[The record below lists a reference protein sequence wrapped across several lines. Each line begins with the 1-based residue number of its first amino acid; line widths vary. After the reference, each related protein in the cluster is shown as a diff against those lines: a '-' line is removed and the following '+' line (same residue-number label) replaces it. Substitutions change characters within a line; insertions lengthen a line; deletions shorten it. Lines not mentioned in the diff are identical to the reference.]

1 MTKRELQ
8 IKPEQGRT
16 ADGANPDEVMTLYN
30 NIIVAQRDI
39 EKWIAKEFA
48 GIDLNNRS
56 KENLERI
63 AQKRLILKDKWN
75 EWDGNKFVNRPKSMQ
90 YLGKTVRGKHTF
102 GTRFNQLLMGTMT
115 LGTQRIDTSE
125 KKLGGISDPYAMIDK
140 LVGFQTKI
148 EDVQRVRLGKDLKRD
163 ALSDLGI
170 TLYQPFNKESNVY
183 YNADLDRSN
192 TTNDLAAARK
202 ARIDYKTKNPSLYSA
217 NPGGYL
223 EGLNENN
230 QFYKPPTLESGT
242 PSPYNYRNRRKND
255 PYDVDI
261 QQADG
266 SYKRAT
272 SIQRNLLKAGFKSD
286 ELTQL
291 MIDHKNW
298 KKNRGR

>member
-1 MTKRELQ
+1 MTKGKLQ
-8 IKPEQGRT
+8 IKPEQGKT
-16 ADGANPDEVMTLYN
+16 SDGANPNEVMTLYN

-48 GIDLNNRS
+48 GIDLNDRS
-56 KENLERI
+56 KENLARI
-63 AQKRLILKDKWN
+63 NQRRLILKDKWN
-75 EWDGNKFVNRPKSMQ
+75 EWDGKKFVNRPKSMQ
-90 YLGKTVRGKHTF
+90 HLGKTVRGKHTI
-102 GTRFNQLLMGTMT
+102 GSRFNQLLTIGT
-115 LGTQRIDTSE
+115 IDTSE
-125 KKLGGISDPYAMIDK
+125 KKLGGIGDPYAMIDK
-140 LVGFQTKI
+140 LVGFQTQI
-148 EDVQRVRLGKDLKRD
+148 ENVGRVRLGKDLKRD

-183 YNADLDRSN
+183 YNPDLDRSN
-192 TTNDLAAARK
+192 TTTDLAAARK

-223 EGLNENN
+223 AGLNENN
-230 QFYKPPTLESGT
+230 QFFNPPTPESGT

-291 MIDHKNW
+291 MIDNKNW
-298 KKNRGR
+298 QENRGR